1 MKVALLTGGGDC
13 PGLNAV
19 IRAAVRKGERRYGDE
34 LLGFR
39 DGWKGPI
46 EDVTM
51 SLDVHEMRGSL
62 PRGGT
67 VLGSSRT
74 NPYKVEGGPEAV
86 KATLARNGVDALIAI
101 GGEDTLGVAARLY
114 DEGVSV
120 VGVPEELVAPITTT
134 TEAGSDAPTRT
145 REIWFL
151 SDDMLRSTPR
161 EVEVRAGIA
170 GAIEAVLAGPSPQ
183 EQTASLTTSI
193 PAGTE
198 LLEVRQA
205 EDSGLLTIDLTDEL
219 QLQEG
224 SELRNAVAQL
234 VYTATS
240 FNDTSDQVR
249 FQIDGQVVSVPA
261 DEGATAS
268 VVTRADYADLD
279 PAVADGP

>member
-1 MKVALLTGGGDC
+1 MIPRLTTTATTATTARMAALVLALALLGGCGIESDSS
-13 PGLNAV
+13 P
-19 IRAAVRKGERRYGDE
+19 RE
-34 LLGFR
+34 LA
-39 DGWKGPI
+39 
-46 EDVTM
+46 EDQ
-51 SLDVHEMRGSL
+51 
-62 PRGGT
+62 
-67 VLGSSRT
+67 
-74 NPYKVEGGPEAV
+74 
-86 KATLARNGVDALIAI
+86 
-101 GGEDTLGVAARLY
+101 
-114 DEGVSV
+114 
-120 VGVPEELVAPITTT
+120 VPEELVAPITTT

-279 PAVADGP
+279 PALADGP